1 MKKPKDKATQYF
13 FFLSNFSFQGHFPIQ
28 IAFFGNKL

>member
-1 MKKPKDKATQYF
+1 MKKPKDKATQF
-13 FFLSNFSFQGHFPIQ
+13 FFLSDFFFQGHFPIQ